1 MKENGCL
8 SGTMF
13 VKQWIKP
20 AWLKPAMSP
29 ATERYPIIVRRASS
43 LCMFAEWCS
52 PGATSDYSHYI
63 WQQDNLRPC

>member
-29 ATERYPIIVRRASS
+29 ATELYPIIVRRASS
-43 LCMFAEWCS
+43 LCMFAE
-52 PGATSDYSHYI
+52 
-63 WQQDNLRPC
+63 